1 MRARTP
7 GSRCQCRSADH
18 KHVGWCTNLV
28 WGHNKA
34 GHLYRFCDECRVK
47 DTGGQPQ
54 PYAHLT
60 EDDMEELQRMGRIR
74 DLAAPLKPK
83 PREEDEDAD
92 SDTLGGEDLTPEVS
106 PSQP

>member
-1 MRARTP
+1 M
-7 GSRCQCRSADH
+7 
-18 KHVGWCTNLV
+18 
-28 WGHNKA
+28 
-34 GHLYRFCDECRVK
+34 YRFCDECRVK

-83 PREEDEDAD
+83 PYHPEDDLDSGEEGPTRETAQPLPARVD
-92 SDTLGGEDLTPEVS
+92 SDPLWREKF
-106 PSQP
+106 